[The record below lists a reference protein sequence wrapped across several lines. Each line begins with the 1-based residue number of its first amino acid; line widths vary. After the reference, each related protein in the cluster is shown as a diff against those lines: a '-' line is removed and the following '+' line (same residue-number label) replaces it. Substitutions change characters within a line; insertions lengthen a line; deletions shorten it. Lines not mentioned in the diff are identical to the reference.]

1 MQKYPELRLM
11 IDAPLISC
19 IIPTHN
25 RSAKL
30 AKAIES
36 VLSQTYTQLE
46 ILVVDDQSIDNTKAA
61 VEAMV
66 QKDERIKYFR
76 NPNKGANNARNFGI
90 QHAKGNYIAFL
101 DDDDVWMISKLEKQF
116 KAMSALGP
124 EFGVVYCTF
133 ARKKTNGK
141 ILRRHPS
148 RFSIIKNGNI
158 LDRLLKRN
166 FITTSTLLIKAEVF
180 RKCGMFD
187 PCYKSFQD
195 WELLTRIARDYHFY
209 YVKEILVNVYESD
222 DSITLDKRGR
232 VLTKLKHLKQ
242 FMDLYELKPKL
253 LSGRYSSLGFTLLK
267 LKRFGFSKKFLLR
280 SLKYNALNMEA
291 LALLLLLNFRSILG
305 IK

>member
-1 MQKYPELRLM
+1 M
-11 IDAPLISC
+11 IEAPLISC

-25 RSAKL
+25 RSAKVVL
-30 AKAIES
+30 AIES
-36 VLSQTYTQLE
+36 ILAQTYTELE
-46 ILVVDDQSIDNTKAA
+46 ILVVDDQSIDSTKEV
-61 VEAMV
+61 VEAMI
-66 QKDERIKYFR
+66 QKDQRIRYFR

-90 QHAKGNYIAFL
+90 QHAKGKFIAFL
-101 DDDDVWMISKLEKQF
+101 DDDDVWMNSKLEKQF
-116 KAMSALGP
+116 KLMSTLGP

-133 ARKKTNGK
+133 ARKKTTGK

-148 RFSIIKNGNI
+148 RFSSFKNGNI

-166 FITTSTLLIKAEVF
+166 FITTSTLFVKTEVF
-180 RKCGMFD
+180 QKCGMFD
-187 PCYKSFQD
+187 PGYKSFQD
-195 WELLTRIARDYHFY
+195 WELLTRIARDFHFFY
-209 YVKEILVNVYESD
+209 LKEILVNVYESN

-242 FMDLYELKPKL
+242 FMDLYELNPRL

-280 SLKYNALNMEA
+280 SLKYNALNIEA
-291 LALLLLLNFRSILG
+291 LALLLFLNFRSILG

>member
-1 MQKYPELRLM
+1 MN
-11 IDAPLISC
+11 DAPLISC

-25 RSAKL
+25 RSVKL
-30 AKAIES
+30 VKAIES
-36 VLSQTYTQLE
+36 VLSQTYIELE
-46 ILVVDDQSIDNTKAA
+46 ILVVDDQSIDNTKAV
-61 VEAMV
+61 VEAMILN
-66 QKDERIKYFR
+66 DRRIRYYR

-90 QHAKGNYIAFL
+90 QHANGKFIAFL
-101 DDDDVWMISKLEKQF
+101 DDDDVWMNSKLEKQF
-116 KAMSALGP
+116 KVMSTLGP

-133 ARKKTNGK
+133 ARKKTTGK

-158 LDRLLKRN
+158 LNRLLKRN
-166 FITTSTLLIKAEVF
+166 FITTSTLFVKAEVF
-180 RKCGMFD
+180 QKCGMFD
-187 PCYKSFQD
+187 PGYKSFQD

-209 YVKEILVNVYESD
+209 YLKEILVNVYESN

-242 FMDLYELKPKL
+242 FMDLYKQNPSL

-280 SLKYNALNMEA
+280 SLKYNALNIEA
-291 LALLLLLNFRSILG
+291 LALLLFLNFRIILG